1 MKKLIVPLGVRRRQP
16 MPWTNLVADQ
26 KSSCSGLEGC
36 TESKRRIT
44 YGQAVAEA
52 MTQAMAMDQSVI
64 TLGQGVDEAGYVYN
78 TTAGLSER
86 FGKERVV
93 ETPIAEAAM
102 TGLTLGAAITGLRPI
117 LIHMR
122 NDFLLVSM
130 DQIVNHIAHWQTL
143 FPSERGVPLV
153 IRGIVARGWGSGA
166 QHSQSF
172 HALFA
177 GLSGLKVV
185 MPTTPYDVKG
195 MLLGAVA
202 STEPVLFLEH
212 RWLYGDEGYVP
223 EEPYI
228 LPFDKAILR
237 QEGKD
242 LTIVAVSLANRFVK
256 MAMEEETQETGITA
270 DWIDLCSINP
280 LDLEPI
286 CQSVCK
292 TGRLLIVEDGPI
304 TCGIGAEISAQVT
317 ERCWGS
323 LKKPVLRV
331 GWSGSSVPAGTK
343 MEEHFYP
350 GIDEIRHSI
359 ASLLK

>member
-1 MKKLIVPLGVRRRQP
+1 

-26 KSSCSGLEGC
+26 QISRSGLEGFS
-36 TESKRRIT
+36 EGQRRIT

-52 MTQAMAMDQSVI
+52 MTQAMVLDQSVI
-64 TLGQGVDEAGYVYN
+64 TLGQGVDAAGYVYD
-78 TTAGLSER
+78 TTKGLSER

-93 ETPIAEAAM
+93 ETPIAEAAI
-102 TGLTLGAAITGLRPI
+102 TGLALGAAITGLRPI
-117 LIHMR
+117 LVHMR
-122 NDFLLVSM
+122 NDFILVSM
-130 DQIVNHIAHWQTL
+130 DQIVNHIAHWQKL
-143 FPSERGVPLV
+143 FPTERGVPLV

-172 HALFA
+172 HALFS

-202 STEPVLFLEH
+202 SNEPVLFLEH

-223 EEPYI
+223 EEPYA
-228 LPFDKAILR
+228 LPLNKSILR

-242 LTIVAVSLANRFVK
+242 LTIVAVSLANRFAK
-256 MAMEEETQETGITA
+256 MAMAEETKETGITA
-270 DWIDLCSINP
+270 DLIDLCSINP

-286 CQSVCK
+286 CKSVCK

-317 ERCWGS
+317 EECWGN

-331 GWSGSSVPAGTK
+331 GWPGSSVPAGTK

-350 GIDEIRHSI
+350 GISEIRHGI
-359 ASLLK
+359 MRLLK

>member
-1 MKKLIVPLGVRRRQP
+1 MPLRERRRLL

-26 KSSCSGLEGC
+26 QLSRSELDGFSKG
-36 TESKRRIT
+36 KRRIT
-44 YGQAVAEA
+44 YGQAVTEA

-64 TLGQGVDEAGYVYN
+64 TLGQGVDAAGYVYD
-78 TTAGLSER
+78 TTKGLSER
-86 FGKERVV
+86 FGKERVI

-122 NDFLLVSM
+122 NDFMLVSM
-130 DQIVNHIAHWQTL
+130 DQIVNHIAHWKKL
-143 FPSERGVPLV
+143 FPTERGVPLV

-172 HALFA
+172 HALFS

-202 STEPVLFLEH
+202 SADPVLFLEH

-223 EEPYI
+223 EEPYV
-228 LPFDKAILR
+228 LPIDQSILR
-237 QEGKD
+237 QEGED
-242 LTIVAVSLANRFVK
+242 LTIVAISLANRFVK
-256 MAMEEETQETGITA
+256 IAMEEEAKETGVTA

-280 LDLEPI
+280 LNLEPI
-286 CQSVCK
+286 YQSVGK

-304 TCGIGAEISAQVT
+304 TCGIGAEISAQVM
-317 ERCWGS
+317 EACWGK

-331 GWSGSSVPAGTK
+331 AWPGSSVPAGTK

-350 GIDEIRHSI
+350 GISEIRCGI
-359 ASLLK
+359 TRLLK